1 VGEEPAAYAEVVA
14 IDGEAL
20 SSGRHDGLLLEAL
33 VRLRSTRH
41 DPWLWSL
48 GVLSLLGFA
57 GHAQAV
63 GTPAGTSIV
72 NTATVTYTDQFGAS
86 QTVSSNAS
94 AVQVD
99 EVLNVTIATLD
110 AGNVAVNSP
119 DADRPLAFTLTN
131 TGNGSEAFQLTANVG
146 LAGDQFDPVFDRI
159 VLDSNSNGV
168 FDSGVDTIYVSGVND
183 PVLNPDQS
191 LVLFL
196 VSDIPGG
203 MANGEI
209 GLASLAAVAATGGG
223 APGAGFPGAG
233 TGGGDAV
240 VGATGATGSDQNGYI
255 APQALAAFTKTQSV
269 SDPFGFSN
277 PVTGAIVTYTLT
289 FSLAGT
295 TGVDNAV
302 ITDPIP
308 ANTTYVA
315 GSLTLNGSPLTD
327 SADADAGRYT
337 GTAIEVSLG
346 TLAAPSTQTV
356 TLQVLIN

>member
-1 VGEEPAAYAEVVA
+1 M
-14 IDGEAL
+14 
-20 SSGRHDGLLLEAL
+20 
-33 VRLRSTRH
+33 
-41 DPWLWSL
+41 WLWSL
-48 GVLSLLGFA
+48 GILSLLAFA
-57 GHAQAV
+57 GRAQAV

-72 NTATVTYTDQFGAS
+72 NTASVTYTDQFAVV

-94 AVQVD
+94 TIQVD

-119 DADRPLAFTLTN
+119 DTDRPLAFTLTN
-131 TGNGSEAFQLTANVG
+131 TGNGSEAFQLTVNVG

-168 FDSGVDTIYVSGVND
+168 FDAGVDTTYVSGVND
-183 PVLNPDQS
+183 PGLNPDQS

-196 VSDIPGG
+196 VSDIPSG

-209 GLASLAAVAATGGG
+209 GLASLAAVATTGSG
-223 APGAGFPGAG
+223 APGTAFPGAG

-240 VGATGATGSDQNGYI
+240 VGATGAAATDQNGYV
-255 APQALAAFTKTQSV
+255 APMTTTTFTKTQSV
-269 SDPFGFSN
+269 SDPFGGST
-277 PVTGAIVTYTLT
+277 PTAGAIVTYTLT
-289 FSLAGT
+289 FTVGGT
-295 TGVDNAV
+295 GSADNGL
-302 ITDPIP
+302 ISDPIP
-308 ANTTYVA
+308 VNTTYVA

-327 SADADAGRYT
+327 NADADAGRFT

-346 TLAAPSTQTV
+346 TLAAPTIQTV